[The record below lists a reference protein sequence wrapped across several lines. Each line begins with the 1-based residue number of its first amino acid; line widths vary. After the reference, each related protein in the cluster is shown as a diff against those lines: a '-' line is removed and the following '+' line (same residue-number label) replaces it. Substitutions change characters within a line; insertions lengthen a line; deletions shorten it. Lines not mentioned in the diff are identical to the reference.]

1 MIGVTGCRR
10 ERSVSRLDPL
20 PDLAVASSQG
30 APQPDDAGVGGAPPV
45 PPDVGPPVPEPAPPQ
60 APEVSDETGDGGDE
74 AESVPPETEAAEEQV
89 EEETTEPD
97 EPEPESNPQDAA
109 RIAQLEGE
117 NAVLRQELEALRAE
131 QELLASEVARIEG
144 DINTLGLGMIS
155 DTYGVNPSE
164 LALLLEANAAA
175 GRRIDLTPQPPSGP
189 SLPTS
194 RGFGAVPVPTV
205 APPVVAPPSAPTIT
219 GPNINFGSSVGST
232 RPSTPTVIPAPNA
245 PSVQQFGAPP
255 TIAPRPVR

>member
-1 MIGVTGCRR
+1 M
-10 ERSVSRLDPL
+10 SRLDPL

-45 PPDVGPPVPEPAPPQ
+45 PPDVGPPVPEPAPPR
-60 APEVSDETGDGGDE
+60 APNVSEDTGDGGGE
-74 AESVPPETEAAEEQV
+74 AESAPPETEAAEE
-89 EEETTEPD
+89 ETTEPD
-97 EPEPESNPQDAA
+97 ESEPESNPQDAA

-131 QELLASEVARIEG
+131 QELLASVVARIEG

-164 LALLLEANAAA
+164 LVLLLEANAAA
-175 GRRIDLTPQPPSGP
+175 GRRIDLAPRPPSGP
-189 SLPTS
+189 SLPTA

-205 APPVVAPPSAPTIT
+205 APPVVAPPAARTIT
-219 GPNINFGSSVGST
+219 VPGINFGSSASST
-232 RPSTPTVIPAPNA
+232 RPSTPSVIPAPNA